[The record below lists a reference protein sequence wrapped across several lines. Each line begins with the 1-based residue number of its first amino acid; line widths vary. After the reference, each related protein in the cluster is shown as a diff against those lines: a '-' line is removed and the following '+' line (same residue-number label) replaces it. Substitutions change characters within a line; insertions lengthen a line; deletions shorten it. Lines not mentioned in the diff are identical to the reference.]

1 MAITCNFDKDDYEEK
16 KSDKVIVRI
25 DSSQAIGEDSPCLK
39 PVKSNAYLWVMNPRR
54 RSSKTWRAPASI
66 N

>member
-16 KSDKVIVRI
+16 KCDKVIVRI
-25 DSSQAIGEDSPCLK
+25 DPGQDIGEDSPCLK
-39 PVKSNAYLWVMNPRR
+39 PVKNSAYLWVVNPRR
-54 RSSKTWRAPASI
+54 RSCKTWRAPASI